1 MFLAGNHASVH
12 CILPIMQSCKIQV
25 MYLAHHIQLPHSEV
39 LPQIRQEE
47 AQASFSLRDREPG
60 AEHNSPRQD
69 RDLTS

>member
-47 AQASFSLRDREPG
+47 AQASFSRRDGEPG

>member
-1 MFLAGNHASVH
+1 
-12 CILPIMQSCKIQV
+12 

-47 AQASFSLRDREPG
+47 AQASFSRRDGEPG
-60 AEHNSPRQD
+60 AEHNSPRQG